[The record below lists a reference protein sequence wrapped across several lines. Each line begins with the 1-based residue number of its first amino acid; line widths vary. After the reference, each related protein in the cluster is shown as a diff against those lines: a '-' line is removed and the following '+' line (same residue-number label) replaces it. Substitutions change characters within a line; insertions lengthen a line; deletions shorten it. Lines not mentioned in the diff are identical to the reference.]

1 MDIWQVQA
9 VRRQADRL
17 RDEGVEVDE
26 DGEIDPNEMD
36 PNNAHDAFALGVM
49 EGGRISLRRFGWFPD
64 SVQVDV

>member
-1 MDIWQVQA
+1 M
-9 VRRQADRL
+9 

-26 DGEIDPNEMD
+26 DGEVDPNDFD

-64 SVQVDV
+64 SAQVEV